1 MSTKNR
7 ENTKNIIIFISVLMI
22 LVVFFIFMGFTDYSE
37 GRIPVIA
44 TAVEVRYHDETKWY
58 AKYTVNGKSYKS
70 CVHGAYIGLSNG
82 RIITVYYDPDDP
94 SEIWHN
100 PDKGMTI
107 VGVSIFVGIFVSVFV
122 WSKIYSKKQQKN
134 LQRYQ
139 NPYEHTFDS
148 NYTHYSHNHNDINN
162 F

>member
-7 ENTKNIIIFISVLMI
+7 QNTKNIIIFISVLMI

-100 PDKGMTI
+100 PDKGI
-107 VGVSIFVGIFVSVFV
+107 A
-122 WSKIYSKKQQKN
+122 KKANKQKREFIN
-134 LQRYQ
+134 RGEYN
-139 NPYEHTFDS
+139 NPYDYNNINNNS
-148 NYTHYSHNHNDINN
+148 NNPTYYNPYNYNNDDINK